1 MQRLEEHALDRDAAD
16 KGQAHRQDEG
26 HPVGHSPGDQLP
38 GEKGREGR
46 HLALREIE
54 VVDRLV
60 DHHDGE
66 RDERINGAVR
76 KTGHNLLEE

>member
-1 MQRLEEHALDRDAAD
+1 
-16 KGQAHRQDEG
+16 
-26 HPVGHSPGDQLP
+26 
-38 GEKGREGR
+38 
-46 HLALREIE
+46 